1 MKSIKAALRRGS
13 LLRGPCRLLG
23 HRNPM
28 QVVKSGRSRRGECSC
43 HSFPIYDR
51 ISSLK
56 KCCHV
61 CFHPTTVEYLK
72 PLRDSTSASSEGLL
86 VQKVKIG
93 MQYER
98 EYTVLA
104 LAARPGLR
112 EIALQLLPRG
122 ANPNGTSYQGTS
134 LLAHTSVHLA
144 QARKAQDDE

>member
-1 MKSIKAALRRGS
+1 
-13 LLRGPCRLLG
+13 
-23 HRNPM
+23 
-28 QVVKSGRSRRGECSC
+28 
-43 HSFPIYDR
+43 
-51 ISSLK
+51 
-56 KCCHV
+56 
-61 CFHPTTVEYLK
+61 
-72 PLRDSTSASSEGLL
+72 
-86 VQKVKIG
+86 